1 MCGKQILSEV
11 SKTLTRL
18 LEKNRAEASAIATAH
33 PTGNRIVN

>member
-11 SKTLTRL
+11 GKTVTRL
-18 LEKNRAEASAIATAH
+18 FDKNRAEASARATVH